1 MNINIDTNQTIDK
14 FSGLNGETQDT
25 SVLNSL
31 FSINFK
37 SEEISSDNNIID
49 KEYLFDEDDIKILD
63 YIFHIIPDF
72 QNKKNNLPDLDKIK
86 NTIKLDENLS
96 PTEKNKIL
104 DLIKLD
110 LTNLKEIK
118 LDLSGSKSFKNLLSE
133 KSLKF
138 PDNLTENTK
147 LLNNEK
153 NNTNFK
159 NLKNI
164 NDVKFNQQGISIKDQ
179 EKLVYVQKQEL
190 GAKDQKGS
198 SLRDQISSFVKKVKK
213 NNHPNKIYN
222 LAKVSNI
229 ENNQPNN
236 SSSHFDTKIINNAMI
251 NFQDNQIIEKLQK
264 NKINETKNKENNKLN
279 NLSSHFDAKV
289 SNNPI
294 INLQDNQIIEK
305 LQKNKINEKKDKE
318 NANFSTQQIN
328 HSNNSTNNYAQN
340 GSASFSNNGYN
351 SVLEHFLD
359 NLDLTQKGWSS
370 KLVSKIQ
377 NSLADGGGEIEFN
390 LKPKNLGMLKVSVK
404 LKEGIGSVKIIAENS
419 FVTTALNQNENYLQ
433 KLFNDQG
440 INLEFLAKNE
450 NQNFGSNNQS
460 NQNSN
465 NEKENQNGTAEKKVE
480 TLDEMEIEDNSSRH
494 IINVIA

>member
-1 MNINIDTNQTIDK
+1 MNINTDANQAIDK

-72 QNKKNNLPDLDKIK
+72 ENKKNNLPDLDKIK

-118 LDLSGSKSFKNLLSE
+118 LDLSGSKIFKNLLSK

-236 SSSHFDTKIINNAMI
+236 SSSHFDVKIINNAMI
-251 NFQDNQIIEKLQK
+251 NLQDNQIIEKLQK
-264 NKINETKNKENNKLN
+264 NKINETKNKENTIL
-279 NLSSHFDAKV
+279 
-289 SNNPI
+289 I
-294 INLQDNQIIEK
+294 
-305 LQKNKINEKKDKE
+305 
-318 NANFSTQQIN
+318 TQQFN
-328 HSNNSTNNYAQN
+328 HSNNSANNYSQN

-351 SVLEHFLD
+351 SVLENFLD

-465 NEKENQNGTAEKKVE
+465 NEKENQNATAEKKVD
-480 TLDEMEIEDNSSRH
+480 TIDEIEIEDNSSRH

>member
-1 MNINIDTNQTIDK
+1 MNINTDTNQTIDK
-14 FSGLNGETQDT
+14 FSGLNGEAQDT

-31 FSINFK
+31 FSINFN

-49 KEYLFDEDDIKILD
+49 KEYIFDEDDIKILD

-72 QNKKNNLPDLDKIK
+72 ESKKNNLPVLDKIK

-96 PTEKNKIL
+96 STEKNKIL
-104 DLIKLD
+104 NLIKLD
-110 LTNLKEIK
+110 LSNLKEIK
-118 LDLSGSKSFKNLLSE
+118 LDLSSSKSFKNLLSE
-133 KSLKF
+133 KSLKS
-138 PDNLTENTK
+138 PENFIENKK

-153 NNTNFK
+153 NNTKFK

-164 NDVKFNQQGISIKDQ
+164 HNVKFNQQDISIKDQ
-179 EKLVYVQKQEL
+179 EKLVYGQKQEPE
-190 GAKDQKGS
+190 AKDQKGS
-198 SLRDQISSFVKKVKK
+198 SLRDQLSSFVKKVKK

-229 ENNQPNN
+229 ENNQLNN
-236 SSSHFDTKIINNAMI
+236 SSSHFDAKVSNIAMI
-251 NFQDNQIIEKLQK
+251 NLQDNQIFEKLQK
-264 NKINETKNKENNKLN
+264 KINETKNKENT
-279 NLSSHFDAKV
+279 NL
-289 SNNPI
+289 
-294 INLQDNQIIEK
+294 
-305 LQKNKINEKKDKE
+305 
-318 NANFSTQQIN
+318 STQQLN
-328 HSNNSTNNYAQN
+328 HSNNSANNYSQN
-340 GSASFSNNGYN
+340 GSTSFSNNGYN
-351 SVLEHFLD
+351 SVLENFLD

-390 LKPKNLGMLKVSVK
+390 LKPKNLGMLKVSVR

-440 INLEFLAKNE
+440 INLEFMAKNE

-480 TLDEMEIEDNSSRH
+480 SLDEMEIEDNSSRH

>member
-1 MNINIDTNQTIDK
+1 MNINTDANQAIDK

-229 ENNQPNN
+229 ENNQLNN
-236 SSSHFDTKIINNAMI
+236 SSSHFDAKVINNAMI
-251 NFQDNQIIEKLQK
+251 NLQDNQIIEKLQK
-264 NKINETKNKENNKLN
+264 NKINETKNKENT
-279 NLSSHFDAKV
+279 NL
-289 SNNPI
+289 
-294 INLQDNQIIEK
+294 
-305 LQKNKINEKKDKE
+305 
-318 NANFSTQQIN
+318 STQQLN
-328 HSNNSTNNYAQN
+328 HSNNPANNYSQN

-351 SVLEHFLD
+351 SVLENFLD

>member
-1 MNINIDTNQTIDK
+1 MNINTDANQNIDK
-14 FSGLNGETQDT
+14 FSALNGEAQET
-25 SVLNSL
+25 SILNSL

-37 SEEISSDNNIID
+37 SEEISSDNNVID

-63 YIFHIIPDF
+63 HIFHIIPDF
-72 QNKKNNLPDLDKIK
+72 ESKKNNLPDLDKIK

-96 PTEKNKIL
+96 ETEKNKIL
-104 DLIKLD
+104 NLIKLD
-110 LTNLKEIK
+110 LSNLKEIK
-118 LDLSGSKSFKNLLSE
+118 LDLSDSKIFKKLLSE

-138 PDNLTENTK
+138 PDNLTENKK

-153 NNTNFK
+153 NNNNFK
-159 NLKNI
+159 NLKSI
-164 NDVKFNQQGISIKDQ
+164 NNVKFNQQDISIKDQ
-179 EKLVYVQKQEL
+179 EKLVYGQKQEL

-198 SLRDQISSFVKKVKK
+198 SLRDQLSSFVKKVKK

-229 ENNQPNN
+229 ENNQLNN
-236 SSSHFDTKIINNAMI
+236 SSSHFDAKIINNAMI
-251 NFQDNQIIEKLQK
+251 NLQDNQIIEKLQK
-264 NKINETKNKENNKLN
+264 NKINETKNKENT
-279 NLSSHFDAKV
+279 NL
-289 SNNPI
+289 
-294 INLQDNQIIEK
+294 
-305 LQKNKINEKKDKE
+305 
-318 NANFSTQQIN
+318 STQQLN
-328 HSNNSTNNYAQN
+328 HSNNSANNYSQN
-340 GSASFSNNGYN
+340 GSTSFSNNGYN
-351 SVLEHFLD
+351 SVLENFLD

-450 NQNFGSNNQS
+450 NQNFGSNNQF

-465 NEKENQNGTAEKKVE
+465 NEKENQNGTVEKKVE
-480 TLDEMEIEDNSSRH
+480 ALDEIEIEDNSSRH

>member
-1 MNINIDTNQTIDK
+1 MNINTDTNQTIDK
-14 FSGLNGETQDT
+14 FSGLNGEAQDT

-49 KEYLFDEDDIKILD
+49 KEYIFDEDDIKILD

-72 QNKKNNLPDLDKIK
+72 ESKKNNLPVLDKIK

-96 PTEKNKIL
+96 STVKNKIL
-104 DLIKLD
+104 NLIKLD
-110 LTNLKEIK
+110 LSNLKEIK
-118 LDLSGSKSFKNLLSE
+118 LDLSSSKSFKNLLSE
-133 KSLKF
+133 KSLKS
-138 PDNLTENTK
+138 PENFIENKK

-153 NNTNFK
+153 NNTKFK

-164 NDVKFNQQGISIKDQ
+164 HNVKFNQQDISIKDQ
-179 EKLVYVQKQEL
+179 EKLVYGQKQEPE
-190 GAKDQKGS
+190 AKDQKGS
-198 SLRDQISSFVKKVKK
+198 SLRDQLSSFVKKVKK

-229 ENNQPNN
+229 ENNQINN
-236 SSSHFDTKIINNAMI
+236 SSSHFDAKVSNIAMI
-251 NFQDNQIIEKLQK
+251 NLQDNQIFEKLQK
-264 NKINETKNKENNKLN
+264 KINETKNKENT
-279 NLSSHFDAKV
+279 NL
-289 SNNPI
+289 
-294 INLQDNQIIEK
+294 
-305 LQKNKINEKKDKE
+305 
-318 NANFSTQQIN
+318 STQQLN
-328 HSNNSTNNYAQN
+328 HSNNSANNYSQN
-340 GSASFSNNGYN
+340 GSTSFSNNGYN
-351 SVLEHFLD
+351 SVLENFLD

-390 LKPKNLGMLKVSVK
+390 LKPKNLGMLKVSVR

-450 NQNFGSNNQS
+450 NQKFGSNNQS

-480 TLDEMEIEDNSSRH
+480 SLDEMEIEDNSSRH

>member
-1 MNINIDTNQTIDK
+1 MNINTDANQTIDK
-14 FSGLNGETQDT
+14 FSGLNGEAQDT

-229 ENNQPNN
+229 ENNQLNN
-236 SSSHFDTKIINNAMI
+236 SSSHFDAKIINNAMI
-251 NFQDNQIIEKLQK
+251 NLQDNQIIEKLQK
-264 NKINETKNKENNKLN
+264 NKINETKNKENT
-279 NLSSHFDAKV
+279 NL
-289 SNNPI
+289 
-294 INLQDNQIIEK
+294 
-305 LQKNKINEKKDKE
+305 
-318 NANFSTQQIN
+318 STQQLN
-328 HSNNSTNNYAQN
+328 HSNNSANNYSQN
-340 GSASFSNNGYN
+340 GSTSFSNNGYN
-351 SVLEHFLD
+351 SVLENFLD

>member
-1 MNINIDTNQTIDK
+1 MNINTDANQTIDK

-86 NTIKLDENLS
+86 NMIKLDENLS
-96 PTEKNKIL
+96 ETEKNKIL
-104 DLIKLD
+104 NLIKSD

-133 KSLKF
+133 KSLKS
-138 PDNLTENTK
+138 PENLIENKK

-153 NNTNFK
+153 NNTKFK

-164 NDVKFNQQGISIKDQ
+164 HNIKFNQQDISIKDQ
-179 EKLVYVQKQEL
+179 EKLVYGQKQEPE
-190 GAKDQKGS
+190 AKDQKGS
-198 SLRDQISSFVKKVKK
+198 SLRDQLSSFVKKVKK

-229 ENNQPNN
+229 ENNQLNN
-236 SSSHFDTKIINNAMI
+236 SSSHFDAKVSNIAMI
-251 NFQDNQIIEKLQK
+251 NLQDNQIFEKLQK
-264 NKINETKNKENNKLN
+264 KINETKNKENT
-279 NLSSHFDAKV
+279 NL
-289 SNNPI
+289 
-294 INLQDNQIIEK
+294 
-305 LQKNKINEKKDKE
+305 
-318 NANFSTQQIN
+318 STQQFN
-328 HSNNSTNNYAQN
+328 HSNNSANNYSHN
-340 GSASFSNNGYN
+340 GSTSFSNNGYN
-351 SVLEHFLD
+351 SVLENFLD

-390 LKPKNLGMLKVSVK
+390 LKPKNLGMLKVSVR

-450 NQNFGSNNQS
+450 SQNFGSNNQF

-465 NEKENQNGTAEKKVE
+465 NEKENQNATAEKKVE
-480 TLDEMEIEDNSSRH
+480 TSDEMEIEDNSSRH

>member
-1 MNINIDTNQTIDK
+1 MNINTDANQNIDK
-14 FSGLNGETQDT
+14 FSGQNGEGQDT

-49 KEYLFDEDDIKILD
+49 KEYIFDEDYIKILD

-72 QNKKNNLPDLDKIK
+72 ESKKNNLPVLDKIK

-96 PTEKNKIL
+96 STEKNKIL
-104 DLIKLD
+104 NLIKLD

-133 KSLKF
+133 KSLKS
-138 PDNLTENTK
+138 PENLIENNK

-153 NNTNFK
+153 NNTKFK

-164 NDVKFNQQGISIKDQ
+164 HNVKFNQQDISIKDQ
-179 EKLVYVQKQEL
+179 EKLVYGQKQEPE
-190 GAKDQKGS
+190 AKDQKGS
-198 SLRDQISSFVKKVKK
+198 SLRDQLSSFVKKVKK

-229 ENNQPNN
+229 ENNQLNN
-236 SSSHFDTKIINNAMI
+236 S
-251 NFQDNQIIEKLQK
+251 
-264 NKINETKNKENNKLN
+264 
-279 NLSSHFDAKV
+279 SSHFDAKV
-289 SNNPI
+289 SNNPV
-294 INLQDNQIIEK
+294 INLQDNQIFEK
-305 LQKNKINEKKDKE
+305 LQKNKINGTKNKE
-318 NANFSTQQIN
+318 NTNLSLQQLN
-328 HSNNSTNNYAQN
+328 HSNNSANNYSQN
-340 GSASFSNNGYN
+340 GSTSFSNNGYN
-351 SVLEHFLD
+351 SVLENFLD

-390 LKPKNLGMLKVSVK
+390 LKPKNLGMLKVSVR

-465 NEKENQNGTAEKKVE
+465 NEKENQNGTAEKKVDS
-480 TLDEMEIEDNSSRH
+480 LDEMEIEDNSSRH

>member
-1 MNINIDTNQTIDK
+1 MNINTDTNQTIDK
-14 FSGLNGETQDT
+14 FSGLNGEAQDT

-49 KEYLFDEDDIKILD
+49 KEYVFDEDDIKVLD

-72 QNKKNNLPDLDKIK
+72 ESKKNNLPVLDKIK

-96 PTEKNKIL
+96 STVKNKIL
-104 DLIKLD
+104 NLIKLD
-110 LTNLKEIK
+110 LSNLKEIK
-118 LDLSGSKSFKNLLSE
+118 LDLSGSTSFKSLLSE
-133 KSLKF
+133 KSLKS
-138 PDNLTENTK
+138 PDNLTENRK

-153 NNTNFK
+153 NNTKFK

-164 NDVKFNQQGISIKDQ
+164 HNIKFNQQDISIKDQ
-179 EKLVYVQKQEL
+179 EKLVYGQKQEPE
-190 GAKDQKGS
+190 AKDQKGS
-198 SLRDQISSFVKKVKK
+198 SLRDQLSSFVKKVKK

-229 ENNQPNN
+229 ENNQLNN
-236 SSSHFDTKIINNAMI
+236 SSSHFDAKVSNIAMI
-251 NFQDNQIIEKLQK
+251 NLQDNQIFEKLQK
-264 NKINETKNKENNKLN
+264 KINETKNKENT
-279 NLSSHFDAKV
+279 NL
-289 SNNPI
+289 
-294 INLQDNQIIEK
+294 
-305 LQKNKINEKKDKE
+305 
-318 NANFSTQQIN
+318 STQQLN
-328 HSNNSTNNYAQN
+328 HSNNSANNYSQN
-340 GSASFSNNGYN
+340 GSTSFSNNGYN
-351 SVLEHFLD
+351 SVLENFLD

-390 LKPKNLGMLKVSVK
+390 LKPKNLGMLKVSVR

-450 NQNFGSNNQS
+450 SQNFGSNNQF

-465 NEKENQNGTAEKKVE
+465 NEKENQNATAEKKVD
-480 TLDEMEIEDNSSRH
+480 TIDEIEIEDNSSRH

>member
-1 MNINIDTNQTIDK
+1 MNINTDTNQTIDK
-14 FSGLNGETQDT
+14 FSGLNGEAQDT

-31 FSINFK
+31 FSINFN

-49 KEYLFDEDDIKILD
+49 KEYIFDEDYIKILD

-72 QNKKNNLPDLDKIK
+72 ESKKNNLPDLDKIK
-86 NTIKLDENLS
+86 NMIKLDENLS
-96 PTEKNKIL
+96 ETEKNKIL
-104 DLIKLD
+104 NLIKSD

-133 KSLKF
+133 KSLKS
-138 PDNLTENTK
+138 PENLIENKK

-153 NNTNFK
+153 NNTKFK

-164 NDVKFNQQGISIKDQ
+164 HNVKFNQQDISIKDQ
-179 EKLVYVQKQEL
+179 EKLVYGQKQEPE
-190 GAKDQKGS
+190 AKDQKGS
-198 SLRDQISSFVKKVKK
+198 SLRDQLSSFVKKVKK

-229 ENNQPNN
+229 ENNQLNN
-236 SSSHFDTKIINNAMI
+236 SSSHFDAKVSNIAMI
-251 NFQDNQIIEKLQK
+251 NLQDNQIFEKLQK
-264 NKINETKNKENNKLN
+264 KINETKNKENT
-279 NLSSHFDAKV
+279 NL
-289 SNNPI
+289 
-294 INLQDNQIIEK
+294 
-305 LQKNKINEKKDKE
+305 
-318 NANFSTQQIN
+318 STQQLN
-328 HSNNSTNNYAQN
+328 HSNNSANNYSQN
-340 GSASFSNNGYN
+340 GSTSFSNNGYN
-351 SVLEHFLD
+351 SVLENFLD

-390 LKPKNLGMLKVSVK
+390 LKPKNLGMLKVSVR

-480 TLDEMEIEDNSSRH
+480 SLDEMEIEDNSSRH

>member
-1 MNINIDTNQTIDK
+1 MNINTDTNQTIDK
-14 FSGLNGETQDT
+14 FSGLNGEAQDT

-49 KEYLFDEDDIKILD
+49 KEYIFDEDDIKILD

-72 QNKKNNLPDLDKIK
+72 ESKKNNLPVLDKIK

-96 PTEKNKIL
+96 STVKNKIL
-104 DLIKLD
+104 NLIKLD
-110 LTNLKEIK
+110 LSNLKEIK

-133 KSLKF
+133 KSLKS
-138 PDNLTENTK
+138 PENLIENRK

-153 NNTNFK
+153 NNTKFK

-164 NDVKFNQQGISIKDQ
+164 HNVKFNQQDISIKDQ
-179 EKLVYVQKQEL
+179 EKLVYGQKQEPE
-190 GAKDQKGS
+190 AKDQKGS
-198 SLRDQISSFVKKVKK
+198 SLRDQLSSFVKKVKK

-229 ENNQPNN
+229 ENNQLNN
-236 SSSHFDTKIINNAMI
+236 SSSHFDAKVSNIAMI
-251 NFQDNQIIEKLQK
+251 NLQDNQIFEKLQK
-264 NKINETKNKENNKLN
+264 KINETKNKENT
-279 NLSSHFDAKV
+279 NL
-289 SNNPI
+289 
-294 INLQDNQIIEK
+294 
-305 LQKNKINEKKDKE
+305 
-318 NANFSTQQIN
+318 STQQLN
-328 HSNNSTNNYAQN
+328 HSNNSANNYSQN
-340 GSASFSNNGYN
+340 GSTSFSNNGYN
-351 SVLEHFLD
+351 SVLENFLD

-390 LKPKNLGMLKVSVK
+390 LKPKNLGMLKVSVR

>member
-1 MNINIDTNQTIDK
+1 MNINTDTNQTIDK
-14 FSGLNGETQDT
+14 FSGLNGEAQDT

-31 FSINFK
+31 FSINFN

-49 KEYLFDEDDIKILD
+49 KEYIFDEDDIKILD

-72 QNKKNNLPDLDKIK
+72 ESKKNNLPDLDKIK
-86 NTIKLDENLS
+86 NMIKLDENLS
-96 PTEKNKIL
+96 ETEKNKIL
-104 DLIKLD
+104 NLIKSD

-133 KSLKF
+133 KSLKS
-138 PDNLTENTK
+138 PENLIENKK

-153 NNTNFK
+153 NNTKFK

-164 NDVKFNQQGISIKDQ
+164 HNIKFNQQDISIKDQ
-179 EKLVYVQKQEL
+179 EKLVYGQKQEPE
-190 GAKDQKGS
+190 AKDQKGS
-198 SLRDQISSFVKKVKK
+198 SLRDQLSSFVKKVKK

-229 ENNQPNN
+229 ENNQLNN
-236 SSSHFDTKIINNAMI
+236 SSSHFDAKVSNIAMI
-251 NFQDNQIIEKLQK
+251 NLQDNQIFEKLQK
-264 NKINETKNKENNKLN
+264 KINETKNKENT
-279 NLSSHFDAKV
+279 NL
-289 SNNPI
+289 
-294 INLQDNQIIEK
+294 
-305 LQKNKINEKKDKE
+305 
-318 NANFSTQQIN
+318 STQQLN
-328 HSNNSTNNYAQN
+328 HSNNSANNYSQN
-340 GSASFSNNGYN
+340 GSTSFSNNGYN
-351 SVLEHFLD
+351 SVLENFLD

-465 NEKENQNGTAEKKVE
+465 NEKENQNGTAEKKVDS
-480 TLDEMEIEDNSSRH
+480 LDEMEIEDNSSRH

>member
-1 MNINIDTNQTIDK
+1 MNINTDTNQTIDK
-14 FSGLNGETQDT
+14 FSGLNGEAQDT

-31 FSINFK
+31 FSINFN

-49 KEYLFDEDDIKILD
+49 KEYIFDEDDIKILD

-72 QNKKNNLPDLDKIK
+72 ESKKNNLPDLDKIK
-86 NTIKLDENLS
+86 NMIKLDENLS
-96 PTEKNKIL
+96 ETEKNKIL
-104 DLIKLD
+104 NLIKSD

-133 KSLKF
+133 KSLKS
-138 PDNLTENTK
+138 PENLIENRK

-153 NNTNFK
+153 NNTKFK

-164 NDVKFNQQGISIKDQ
+164 HNVKFNQQDISIKDQ
-179 EKLVYVQKQEL
+179 EKLVYGQKQEPE
-190 GAKDQKGS
+190 AKDQKGS
-198 SLRDQISSFVKKVKK
+198 SLRDQLSSFVKKVKK

-229 ENNQPNN
+229 ENNQLNN
-236 SSSHFDTKIINNAMI
+236 SSSHFDAKVSNIAMI
-251 NFQDNQIIEKLQK
+251 NLQDNQIFEKLQK
-264 NKINETKNKENNKLN
+264 KINETKNKENT
-279 NLSSHFDAKV
+279 NL
-289 SNNPI
+289 
-294 INLQDNQIIEK
+294 
-305 LQKNKINEKKDKE
+305 
-318 NANFSTQQIN
+318 STQQLN
-328 HSNNSTNNYAQN
+328 HSNNSANNYSHN
-340 GSASFSNNGYN
+340 GSTSFSNNGYN
-351 SVLEHFLD
+351 SVLENFLD

-390 LKPKNLGMLKVSVK
+390 LKPKNLGMLKVSVR

-480 TLDEMEIEDNSSRH
+480 SLDEMEIEDNSSRH

>member
-1 MNINIDTNQTIDK
+1 MNINTDTNQTIDK
-14 FSGLNGETQDT
+14 FSGLNGEAQDT

-49 KEYLFDEDDIKILD
+49 KEYIFDEDYIKILD
-63 YIFHIIPDF
+63 YIFHIIPDIES
-72 QNKKNNLPDLDKIK
+72 KKNNLPDLDKIK
-86 NTIKLDENLS
+86 NMIKLDENLS
-96 PTEKNKIL
+96 ETEKNKIL
-104 DLIKLD
+104 NLIKSD

-133 KSLKF
+133 KSLKS
-138 PDNLTENTK
+138 PENLIENKK

-153 NNTNFK
+153 NNTKFK

-164 NDVKFNQQGISIKDQ
+164 HNVKFNQQDISIKDQ
-179 EKLVYVQKQEL
+179 EKLVYGQKQEPE
-190 GAKDQKGS
+190 AKDQKGS
-198 SLRDQISSFVKKVKK
+198 SLRDQLSSFVKKVKK

-229 ENNQPNN
+229 ENNQLNN
-236 SSSHFDTKIINNAMI
+236 SSSHFDAKVSNIAMI
-251 NFQDNQIIEKLQK
+251 NLQDNQIFEKLQK
-264 NKINETKNKENNKLN
+264 KINETKNKENT
-279 NLSSHFDAKV
+279 NL
-289 SNNPI
+289 
-294 INLQDNQIIEK
+294 
-305 LQKNKINEKKDKE
+305 
-318 NANFSTQQIN
+318 STQQLN
-328 HSNNSTNNYAQN
+328 HSNNSANNYSQN
-340 GSASFSNNGYN
+340 GSTSFSNNGYN
-351 SVLEHFLD
+351 SVLENFLD

-390 LKPKNLGMLKVSVK
+390 LKPKNLGMLKVSVR

-450 NQNFGSNNQS
+450 NQNLGSNNQS

-465 NEKENQNGTAEKKVE
+465 NEKENQNGTAEKKVDS
-480 TLDEMEIEDNSSRH
+480 LDEMEIEDNSSRH

>member
-1 MNINIDTNQTIDK
+1 MNINTDANQNIDK
-14 FSGLNGETQDT
+14 FSGLNGEAQET
-25 SVLNSL
+25 SILNSL

-37 SEEISSDNNIID
+37 SEEISSDNNVID

-63 YIFHIIPDF
+63 YIFHIIPNF
-72 QNKKNNLPDLDKIK
+72 ESKKNNLPDLDKIK

-96 PTEKNKIL
+96 ETEKNKIL
-104 DLIKLD
+104 NLIKLD

-138 PDNLTENTK
+138 PDNLTENKK

-153 NNTNFK
+153 NNNNFK

-164 NDVKFNQQGISIKDQ
+164 NNVKFNQQDISIKDQ
-179 EKLVYVQKQEL
+179 EKLVYGQKQEP

-198 SLRDQISSFVKKVKK
+198 SLRDQLSSFVKKVKK

-229 ENNQPNN
+229 ENNQLNN
-236 SSSHFDTKIINNAMI
+236 SSSHLDSKIINNAMI
-251 NFQDNQIIEKLQK
+251 NLQDNQIIEKLQK
-264 NKINETKNKENNKLN
+264 NKINETKNKENT
-279 NLSSHFDAKV
+279 NL
-289 SNNPI
+289 
-294 INLQDNQIIEK
+294 
-305 LQKNKINEKKDKE
+305 
-318 NANFSTQQIN
+318 STQQFN
-328 HSNNSTNNYAQN
+328 HSNNSTNNYSQN
-340 GSASFSNNGYN
+340 GSTSFSNNGYN
-351 SVLEHFLD
+351 SVLENFLD

-480 TLDEMEIEDNSSRH
+480 TLDEIEIEDNSSRH

>member
-1 MNINIDTNQTIDK
+1 MNINTDANQTIDK
-14 FSGLNGETQDT
+14 FSGLNGEEQDT

-49 KEYLFDEDDIKILD
+49 KEYVFDEDDIKVLD

-72 QNKKNNLPDLDKIK
+72 ESKKNNLPVLDKIK

-96 PTEKNKIL
+96 STVKNKIL
-104 DLIKLD
+104 NLIKLD
-110 LTNLKEIK
+110 LSNLKEIK
-118 LDLSGSKSFKNLLSE
+118 LDLSSSKSFKNLLSE
-133 KSLKF
+133 KSLKS
-138 PDNLTENTK
+138 PENLIENKK

-153 NNTNFK
+153 NNTKFK

-164 NDVKFNQQGISIKDQ
+164 HNVKFNQQDISIKDQ
-179 EKLVYVQKQEL
+179 EKLVYGQKQEPE
-190 GAKDQKGS
+190 AIDQKGS
-198 SLRDQISSFVKKVKK
+198 SLRDQLSSFVKKVKK

-229 ENNQPNN
+229 ENNQLNN
-236 SSSHFDTKIINNAMI
+236 SSSHFDAKVSNIAMI
-251 NFQDNQIIEKLQK
+251 NLQDNQIFEKLQK
-264 NKINETKNKENNKLN
+264 KINETKNKENT
-279 NLSSHFDAKV
+279 NL
-289 SNNPI
+289 
-294 INLQDNQIIEK
+294 
-305 LQKNKINEKKDKE
+305 
-318 NANFSTQQIN
+318 STQQLN
-328 HSNNSTNNYAQN
+328 HSNNSANNYSQN
-340 GSASFSNNGYN
+340 GGTSFSNNGYN
-351 SVLEHFLD
+351 SVLENFLD

-390 LKPKNLGMLKVSVK
+390 LKPKNLGMLKVSVR

-450 NQNFGSNNQS
+450 SQNFGSNNQS

-465 NEKENQNGTAEKKVE
+465 NEKENQNGTAEKKVDS
-480 TLDEMEIEDNSSRH
+480 LDEMEIEDNSSRH

>member
-1 MNINIDTNQTIDK
+1 MNINTDANQTIDK
-14 FSGLNGETQDT
+14 FSGLNGEAQDT

-49 KEYLFDEDDIKILD
+49 KEYLFDEDDIKVLD

-72 QNKKNNLPDLDKIK
+72 ESKKNNLPVLDKIK

-118 LDLSGSKSFKNLLSE
+118 LDLSSSKSFKKLLTE

-138 PDNLTENTK
+138 SDNFTENTK

-164 NDVKFNQQGISIKDQ
+164 HNVKFNQQDISIKDQ
-179 EKLVYVQKQEL
+179 EKLVYGQKQEPE
-190 GAKDQKGS
+190 AKDQKGS
-198 SLRDQISSFVKKVKK
+198 SLRDQLSSFVKKVKK

-229 ENNQPNN
+229 ENNQLNN
-236 SSSHFDTKIINNAMI
+236 SSSHFDAKVSNIAMI
-251 NFQDNQIIEKLQK
+251 NLQDNQIFEKLQK
-264 NKINETKNKENNKLN
+264 KINETKNKENT
-279 NLSSHFDAKV
+279 NL
-289 SNNPI
+289 
-294 INLQDNQIIEK
+294 
-305 LQKNKINEKKDKE
+305 
-318 NANFSTQQIN
+318 STQQLN
-328 HSNNSTNNYAQN
+328 HSNNSANNYSQN
-340 GSASFSNNGYN
+340 GSTSFSNNGYN
-351 SVLEHFLD
+351 SVLENFLD

-480 TLDEMEIEDNSSRH
+480 PLDEMEIEDNSSRH

>member
-1 MNINIDTNQTIDK
+1 MNINTDTNQTIDK
-14 FSGLNGETQDT
+14 FSGLNGEAQDT

-49 KEYLFDEDDIKILD
+49 KEYIFSEDDIKILD
-63 YIFHIIPDF
+63 YILHIIPDIES
-72 QNKKNNLPDLDKIK
+72 KKNNLPDLDKIK
-86 NTIKLDENLS
+86 NMIKLDENLS
-96 PTEKNKIL
+96 ETEKNKIL
-104 DLIKLD
+104 NLIKSD

-133 KSLKF
+133 KSLKS
-138 PDNLTENTK
+138 PENLIENKK

-153 NNTNFK
+153 NNTKFK

-164 NDVKFNQQGISIKDQ
+164 HNVKFNQQDISIKDQ
-179 EKLVYVQKQEL
+179 EKLVYGQKQEPE
-190 GAKDQKGS
+190 AKDQKGS
-198 SLRDQISSFVKKVKK
+198 SLRDQLSSFVKKVKK

-229 ENNQPNN
+229 ENNQLNN
-236 SSSHFDTKIINNAMI
+236 SSSHFDAKVSNIAMI
-251 NFQDNQIIEKLQK
+251 NLQDNQIFEKLQK
-264 NKINETKNKENNKLN
+264 KINETKNKENT
-279 NLSSHFDAKV
+279 NL
-289 SNNPI
+289 
-294 INLQDNQIIEK
+294 
-305 LQKNKINEKKDKE
+305 
-318 NANFSTQQIN
+318 STQQLN
-328 HSNNSTNNYAQN
+328 HSNNSANNYSQN
-340 GSASFSNNGYN
+340 GSTSFSNNGYN
-351 SVLEHFLD
+351 SVLENFLD

-390 LKPKNLGMLKVSVK
+390 LKPKNLGMLKVSVR

-465 NEKENQNGTAEKKVE
+465 NEKENQNGTAEKKVDS
-480 TLDEMEIEDNSSRH
+480 LDEMEIEDNSSRH

>member
-1 MNINIDTNQTIDK
+1 MNINTDANQNIDK
-14 FSGLNGETQDT
+14 FSGLNGEAQET
-25 SVLNSL
+25 SILNSL
-31 FSINFK
+31 FSISFN
-37 SEEISSDNNIID
+37 SEEISSDNNVID

-63 YIFHIIPDF
+63 YIFHIIPNF
-72 QNKKNNLPDLDKIK
+72 ESKKNNLPDLDKIK

-96 PTEKNKIL
+96 ETEKNKIL
-104 DLIKLD
+104 NLIKLD

-138 PDNLTENTK
+138 PDNLTENKK

-159 NLKNI
+159 NLRNV
-164 NDVKFNQQGISIKDQ
+164 NNVKFNQQDISIKDQ
-179 EKLVYVQKQEL
+179 EKLVYGQKQEL
-190 GAKDQKGS
+190 EAKDQKGS
-198 SLRDQISSFVKKVKK
+198 SLRDQPSSFVKKVKK

-229 ENNQPNN
+229 ENNQLNN
-236 SSSHFDTKIINNAMI
+236 SSSYLDSKIINNAMI
-251 NFQDNQIIEKLQK
+251 NLQDNQIIEKLQK
-264 NKINETKNKENNKLN
+264 NKINETKNKENT
-279 NLSSHFDAKV
+279 NL
-289 SNNPI
+289 
-294 INLQDNQIIEK
+294 
-305 LQKNKINEKKDKE
+305 
-318 NANFSTQQIN
+318 STQQFN
-328 HSNNSTNNYAQN
+328 HSNNSTNNYSQN
-340 GSASFSNNGYN
+340 GSTSFSNNGYN
-351 SVLEHFLD
+351 SVLENFLD

-450 NQNFGSNNQS
+450 SQNFGSNNQF

-480 TLDEMEIEDNSSRH
+480 TLDEIEIEDNSSRH

>member
-1 MNINIDTNQTIDK
+1 MNINTDANQNIDK
-14 FSGLNGETQDT
+14 FSGLNGEAQET
-25 SVLNSL
+25 SILNSL

-37 SEEISSDNNIID
+37 SEEVSSDNNIID

-63 YIFHIIPDF
+63 YIFHIIPNF
-72 QNKKNNLPDLDKIK
+72 ESKKNNLPDLDKIK

-96 PTEKNKIL
+96 ETEKNKIL
-104 DLIKLD
+104 NLIKLD
-110 LTNLKEIK
+110 LSNLKEIK

-138 PDNLTENTK
+138 PDNLTENKK

-159 NLKNI
+159 NLRNV
-164 NDVKFNQQGISIKDQ
+164 NNVKFNQQDISIKDQ
-179 EKLVYVQKQEL
+179 EKLVYGQKQEL

-198 SLRDQISSFVKKVKK
+198 SLRDQLSSFVKKVKK

-236 SSSHFDTKIINNAMI
+236 ASSHFDAKVSNNAMI
-251 NFQDNQIIEKLQK
+251 NLQDNQIIEKLQK
-264 NKINETKNKENNKLN
+264 NKINETKNKENT
-279 NLSSHFDAKV
+279 NL
-289 SNNPI
+289 
-294 INLQDNQIIEK
+294 
-305 LQKNKINEKKDKE
+305 
-318 NANFSTQQIN
+318 STQQLN
-328 HSNNSTNNYAQN
+328 HSNNSANNYSQN
-340 GSASFSNNGYN
+340 GSTSFSNNGYN
-351 SVLEHFLD
+351 SVLENFLD
-359 NLDLTQKGWSS
+359 NLDLTHKGWSS

-480 TLDEMEIEDNSSRH
+480 ALDEIEIEDNSSRH

>member
-1 MNINIDTNQTIDK
+1 MNINTDANQTIDK
-14 FSGLNGETQDT
+14 FSGLNEEEQDT

-37 SEEISSDNNIID
+37 SEEISSDNSFTD
-49 KEYLFDEDDIKILD
+49 KEYLFDEDDIKVLD

-72 QNKKNNLPDLDKIK
+72 ESKKNNLPVLDKIK

-96 PTEKNKIL
+96 STEKNKIL
-104 DLIKLD
+104 NLIKLD
-110 LTNLKEIK
+110 LSNLKEIK
-118 LDLSGSKSFKNLLSE
+118 LDLSSSKSFKNLLSE
-133 KSLKF
+133 KSLKS
-138 PDNLTENTK
+138 PENLIENRK

-153 NNTNFK
+153 NNTKFK

-164 NDVKFNQQGISIKDQ
+164 HNVKFNQQDISIKDQ
-179 EKLVYVQKQEL
+179 EKLVYGQKQEPE
-190 GAKDQKGS
+190 AKDQKGS
-198 SLRDQISSFVKKVKK
+198 SLRDQLSSFVKKVKK

-229 ENNQPNN
+229 ENNQLNN
-236 SSSHFDTKIINNAMI
+236 SSSHFDAKVSNIAMI
-251 NFQDNQIIEKLQK
+251 NLQDNQIFEKLQK
-264 NKINETKNKENNKLN
+264 KINETKNKENT
-279 NLSSHFDAKV
+279 NL
-289 SNNPI
+289 
-294 INLQDNQIIEK
+294 
-305 LQKNKINEKKDKE
+305 
-318 NANFSTQQIN
+318 STQQLN
-328 HSNNSTNNYAQN
+328 HSNNSANNYSQN

-351 SVLEHFLD
+351 SVLENFLD

-390 LKPKNLGMLKVSVK
+390 LKPKNLGMLKVSVR

-450 NQNFGSNNQS
+450 NQNLGSNNQS

-465 NEKENQNGTAEKKVE
+465 NEKENQNGTAEKKVDS
-480 TLDEMEIEDNSSRH
+480 LDEMEIEDNSSRH

>member
-1 MNINIDTNQTIDK
+1 MNINTDANQAIDK

-229 ENNQPNN
+229 ENKQLNN
-236 SSSHFDTKIINNAMI
+236 SSSHFDAKVSNNAMI
-251 NFQDNQIIEKLQK
+251 NLQDNQIIEKLQK
-264 NKINETKNKENNKLN
+264 NKINETKNKENN
-279 NLSSHFDAKV
+279 NLS
-289 SNNPI
+289 I
-294 INLQDNQIIEK
+294 
-305 LQKNKINEKKDKE
+305 
-318 NANFSTQQIN
+318 QQLN
-328 HSNNSTNNYAQN
+328 HSNNSANNYSQN
-340 GSASFSNNGYN
+340 GSTSFSNNGYN
-351 SVLEHFLD
+351 SVLENFLD

-465 NEKENQNGTAEKKVE
+465 NEKEKQNGTAEKKVE
-480 TLDEMEIEDNSSRH
+480 SLDEMEIEDNSSRH

>member
-1 MNINIDTNQTIDK
+1 MNINTDTNQTIDK
-14 FSGLNGETQDT
+14 FSGLNGEAQDT
-25 SVLNSL
+25 SALNSL
-31 FSINFK
+31 FSINFN

-49 KEYLFDEDDIKILD
+49 KEYIFDEDDIKILD

-72 QNKKNNLPDLDKIK
+72 ESKKNNLPVLDKIK

-96 PTEKNKIL
+96 STEKNKIL
-104 DLIKLD
+104 NLIKLD
-110 LTNLKEIK
+110 LSNLKEIK
-118 LDLSGSKSFKNLLSE
+118 LDLSSSKSFKNLLSE
-133 KSLKF
+133 KSLKS
-138 PDNLTENTK
+138 PENFIENKK

-153 NNTNFK
+153 NNTKFK

-164 NDVKFNQQGISIKDQ
+164 HNVKFNQQDISIKDQ
-179 EKLVYVQKQEL
+179 EKLVYGQKQEPE
-190 GAKDQKGS
+190 AKDQKGS
-198 SLRDQISSFVKKVKK
+198 SLRDQLSSFVKKVKK

-229 ENNQPNN
+229 ENNQLNN
-236 SSSHFDTKIINNAMI
+236 SSSHFDAKLSNISMI
-251 NFQDNQIIEKLQK
+251 NLQDNQIFEKLQK
-264 NKINETKNKENNKLN
+264 KINETKNKENT
-279 NLSSHFDAKV
+279 NL
-289 SNNPI
+289 
-294 INLQDNQIIEK
+294 
-305 LQKNKINEKKDKE
+305 
-318 NANFSTQQIN
+318 STQQLN
-328 HSNNSTNNYAQN
+328 HSNNSANNYSQN
-340 GSASFSNNGYN
+340 GSTSFSNNGYN
-351 SVLEHFLD
+351 SVLENFLD

-390 LKPKNLGMLKVSVK
+390 LKPKNLGMLKVSVR

-450 NQNFGSNNQS
+450 NQNLGSNNQS

-465 NEKENQNGTAEKKVE
+465 NEKENQNGTAEKKVDS
-480 TLDEMEIEDNSSRH
+480 LDEMEIEDNSSRH

>member
-1 MNINIDTNQTIDK
+1 MNINTDTNQTIDK
-14 FSGLNGETQDT
+14 FSGLNGEAQDT

-49 KEYLFDEDDIKILD
+49 KEYIFDEDYIKILD

-72 QNKKNNLPDLDKIK
+72 ESKKNNLPDLDKIK
-86 NTIKLDENLS
+86 NMIKLDENLS
-96 PTEKNKIL
+96 ETEKNKIL
-104 DLIKLD
+104 NLIKSD

-133 KSLKF
+133 KSLKS
-138 PDNLTENTK
+138 PENLIENKK

-153 NNTNFK
+153 NNTKFK

-164 NDVKFNQQGISIKDQ
+164 HNVKFNQQDISIKDQ
-179 EKLVYVQKQEL
+179 EKLVYGQKQEPE
-190 GAKDQKGS
+190 AKDQKGS
-198 SLRDQISSFVKKVKK
+198 SLRDQLSSFVKKVKK

-229 ENNQPNN
+229 ENNQLNN
-236 SSSHFDTKIINNAMI
+236 SSSHFDAKVSNIAMI
-251 NFQDNQIIEKLQK
+251 NLQDNQIFEKLQK
-264 NKINETKNKENNKLN
+264 KINETKNKENT
-279 NLSSHFDAKV
+279 NL
-289 SNNPI
+289 
-294 INLQDNQIIEK
+294 
-305 LQKNKINEKKDKE
+305 
-318 NANFSTQQIN
+318 STQQLN
-328 HSNNSTNNYAQN
+328 HSNNSANNYSQN
-340 GSASFSNNGYN
+340 GSTSFSNNGYN
-351 SVLEHFLD
+351 SVLENFLD

-390 LKPKNLGMLKVSVK
+390 LKPKNLGMLKVSVR

-465 NEKENQNGTAEKKVE
+465 NEKENQNGTAEKKVQ

>member
-1 MNINIDTNQTIDK
+1 MNINTDTNQTIDK
-14 FSGLNGETQDT
+14 FAGLNGEAQDT

-31 FSINFK
+31 FSINFN

-49 KEYLFDEDDIKILD
+49 KEYIFDEDDIKILD

-72 QNKKNNLPDLDKIK
+72 ESKKNNLPVLDKIK

-96 PTEKNKIL
+96 STEKNKIL
-104 DLIKLD
+104 NLIKLD
-110 LTNLKEIK
+110 LSNLKEIK
-118 LDLSGSKSFKNLLSE
+118 LDLSSSKSFKNLLSE
-133 KSLKF
+133 KSLKS
-138 PDNLTENTK
+138 PENFIENKK

-153 NNTNFK
+153 NNTKFK

-164 NDVKFNQQGISIKDQ
+164 HNVKFNQQDISIKDQ
-179 EKLVYVQKQEL
+179 EKLVYGQKQEPE
-190 GAKDQKGS
+190 AKDQKGS
-198 SLRDQISSFVKKVKK
+198 SLRDQLSSFVKKVKK

-229 ENNQPNN
+229 ENNQLNN
-236 SSSHFDTKIINNAMI
+236 SSSHFDAKVSNIAMI
-251 NFQDNQIIEKLQK
+251 NLQDNQIFEKLQK
-264 NKINETKNKENNKLN
+264 KINETKNKENT
-279 NLSSHFDAKV
+279 NL
-289 SNNPI
+289 
-294 INLQDNQIIEK
+294 
-305 LQKNKINEKKDKE
+305 
-318 NANFSTQQIN
+318 STQQLN
-328 HSNNSTNNYAQN
+328 HSNNSANNYSQN
-340 GSASFSNNGYN
+340 GSTSFSNNGYN
-351 SVLEHFLD
+351 SVLENFLD

-390 LKPKNLGMLKVSVK
+390 LKPKNLGMLKVSVR

-440 INLEFLAKNE
+440 INLEFMAKNE

-480 TLDEMEIEDNSSRH
+480 SLDEMEIEDNSSRH

>member
-1 MNINIDTNQTIDK
+1 MNINTDTNQTIDK
-14 FSGLNGETQDT
+14 FSGLNGEAQDT

-49 KEYLFDEDDIKILD
+49 KEYIFDEDYIKILD

-72 QNKKNNLPDLDKIK
+72 ESKKNNLPVLDKIK

-96 PTEKNKIL
+96 STVKNKIL
-104 DLIKLD
+104 NLIKLD
-110 LTNLKEIK
+110 LSNLKEIK

-133 KSLKF
+133 KSLKS
-138 PDNLTENTK
+138 PENLIENKK

-153 NNTNFK
+153 NNTKFK

-164 NDVKFNQQGISIKDQ
+164 HNIKFNQQDISIKDQ
-179 EKLVYVQKQEL
+179 EKLVYGQKQEPE
-190 GAKDQKGS
+190 AKDQKGS
-198 SLRDQISSFVKKVKK
+198 SLRDQLSSFVKKVKK

-229 ENNQPNN
+229 ENNQLNN
-236 SSSHFDTKIINNAMI
+236 SSSHFDAKVSNIAMI
-251 NFQDNQIIEKLQK
+251 NLQDNQIFEKLQK
-264 NKINETKNKENNKLN
+264 KINETKNKENT
-279 NLSSHFDAKV
+279 NL
-289 SNNPI
+289 
-294 INLQDNQIIEK
+294 
-305 LQKNKINEKKDKE
+305 
-318 NANFSTQQIN
+318 STQQLN
-328 HSNNSTNNYAQN
+328 HSNNSANNYSQN
-340 GSASFSNNGYN
+340 GSTSFSNNGYN
-351 SVLEHFLD
+351 SVLENFLD

-390 LKPKNLGMLKVSVK
+390 LKPKNLGMLKVSVR

-480 TLDEMEIEDNSSRH
+480 SLDEMEIEDNSSRH

>member
-1 MNINIDTNQTIDK
+1 MNINTDANQAIDK

-133 KSLKF
+133 KSVKF

-198 SLRDQISSFVKKVKK
+198 SLRDQLSSFVKKVKK

-229 ENNQPNN
+229 ENNQLNN
-236 SSSHFDTKIINNAMI
+236 SSSHFDAKIINNAMI
-251 NFQDNQIIEKLQK
+251 NLQDNQIIEKLQK
-264 NKINETKNKENNKLN
+264 NKINETKNKENT
-279 NLSSHFDAKV
+279 NL
-289 SNNPI
+289 
-294 INLQDNQIIEK
+294 
-305 LQKNKINEKKDKE
+305 
-318 NANFSTQQIN
+318 STQQLN
-328 HSNNSTNNYAQN
+328 HSNNSANNYSQN
-340 GSASFSNNGYN
+340 GSTSFSNNGYN
-351 SVLEHFLD
+351 SVLENFLD

-480 TLDEMEIEDNSSRH
+480 TLDEIEIEDNSSRH

>member
-1 MNINIDTNQTIDK
+1 MNINTDTNQTIDK
-14 FSGLNGETQDT
+14 FSGLNGEAQDT

-31 FSINFK
+31 FSINFN

-49 KEYLFDEDDIKILD
+49 KEYIFDEDYIKILD

-72 QNKKNNLPDLDKIK
+72 ESKKNNLPDLDKIK
-86 NTIKLDENLS
+86 NMIKLDENLS
-96 PTEKNKIL
+96 ETEKNKIL
-104 DLIKLD
+104 NLIKSD

-133 KSLKF
+133 KSLKS
-138 PDNLTENTK
+138 PENLIENRK

-153 NNTNFK
+153 NNTKFK

-164 NDVKFNQQGISIKDQ
+164 HNVKFNQQDISIKDQ
-179 EKLVYVQKQEL
+179 EKLVYGQKQEPE
-190 GAKDQKGS
+190 AKDQKGS
-198 SLRDQISSFVKKVKK
+198 SLRDQLSSFVKKVKK

-229 ENNQPNN
+229 ENNQLNN
-236 SSSHFDTKIINNAMI
+236 SSSHFDAKVSNIAMI
-251 NFQDNQIIEKLQK
+251 NLQDNQIFEKLQK
-264 NKINETKNKENNKLN
+264 KINETKNKENT
-279 NLSSHFDAKV
+279 NL
-289 SNNPI
+289 
-294 INLQDNQIIEK
+294 
-305 LQKNKINEKKDKE
+305 
-318 NANFSTQQIN
+318 STQQLN
-328 HSNNSTNNYAQN
+328 HSNNSANNYSQN
-340 GSASFSNNGYN
+340 GSTSFSNNGYN
-351 SVLEHFLD
+351 SVLENFLD

-390 LKPKNLGMLKVSVK
+390 LKPKNLGMLKVSVR

-480 TLDEMEIEDNSSRH
+480 SLDEMEIEDNSSRH

>member
-1 MNINIDTNQTIDK
+1 MNINTDTNQTIDK
-14 FSGLNGETQDT
+14 FSGLNGEAQDT

-49 KEYLFDEDDIKILD
+49 KEYIFDEDDIKILD

-72 QNKKNNLPDLDKIK
+72 ESKKNNLPVLDKIK

-96 PTEKNKIL
+96 STEKNKIL
-104 DLIKLD
+104 NLIKLD
-110 LTNLKEIK
+110 LSNLKEIK

-133 KSLKF
+133 KSLKS
-138 PDNLTENTK
+138 PENLIENRK

-153 NNTNFK
+153 NNTKFK

-164 NDVKFNQQGISIKDQ
+164 HNIKFNQQDISIKDQ
-179 EKLVYVQKQEL
+179 EKLVYGQKQEPE
-190 GAKDQKGS
+190 AKDQKGS
-198 SLRDQISSFVKKVKK
+198 SLRDQLSSFVKKVKK

-229 ENNQPNN
+229 ENNQLNN
-236 SSSHFDTKIINNAMI
+236 SSSHFDAKVSNIAMI
-251 NFQDNQIIEKLQK
+251 NLQDNQIFEKLQK
-264 NKINETKNKENNKLN
+264 KINETKNKENT
-279 NLSSHFDAKV
+279 NL
-289 SNNPI
+289 
-294 INLQDNQIIEK
+294 
-305 LQKNKINEKKDKE
+305 
-318 NANFSTQQIN
+318 STQQLN
-328 HSNNSTNNYAQN
+328 HSNNSANNYSQN
-340 GSASFSNNGYN
+340 GSTSFSNNGYN
-351 SVLEHFLD
+351 SVLENFLD

-390 LKPKNLGMLKVSVK
+390 LKPKNLGMLKVSVR

-480 TLDEMEIEDNSSRH
+480 SLDEMEIEDNSSRH